1 MHGDYIDE
9 FGRTKTLQS
18 DSTFRATKILQ
29 KEIIVE
35 LKVYMHCPACEK
47 LVYKT
52 LRKFKGVAAVKVD
65 MEEHQ
70 AIVYGKFKIEKL
82 LKKLKDKAG
91 KRAEIVR
98 IEEEESQENYEG
110 HNYSCNE
117 FFGVNG
123 YENYEND
130 AIHQDSNMLDG
141 YNEDHI
147 VGDITLFNDDN
158 TNACIIL

>member
-1 MHGDYIDE
+1 MVGDYIDE
-9 FGRTKTLQS
+9 FGRMEISQS
-18 DSTFRATKILQ
+18 DSTIRTTKIPQ

-65 MEEHQ
+65 MDEHQ
-70 AIVYGKFKIEKL
+70 AIVYGKFKVEKL
-82 LKKLKDKAG
+82 LKKLKEKAG
-91 KRAEIVR
+91 KSAEIVR
-98 IEEEESQENYEG
+98 IEEEETLENYEG
-110 HNYSCNE
+110 HNNSYNE
-117 FFGVNG
+117 IFGVSG
-123 YENYEND
+123 YENYEHN
-130 AIHQDSNMLDG
+130 AMHQDSNMLDG
-141 YNEDHI
+141 FNEDHI